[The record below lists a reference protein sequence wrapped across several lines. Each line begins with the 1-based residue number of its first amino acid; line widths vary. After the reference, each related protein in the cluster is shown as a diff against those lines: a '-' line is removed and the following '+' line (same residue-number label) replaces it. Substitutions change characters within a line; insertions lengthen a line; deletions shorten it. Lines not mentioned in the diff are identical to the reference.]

1 MVMLQRGYEQ
11 SHLLV
16 SEGGS
21 DLKVVEGFG
30 LRETEFKKTALES
43 PRNCCGVLLF
53 QSLSTVL

>member
-30 LRETEFKKTALES
+30 LQETEFKKTALKS

-53 QSLSTVL
+53 Q

>member
-30 LRETEFKKTALES
+30 L
-43 PRNCCGVLLF
+43 
-53 QSLSTVL
+53 